1 MTTTVLGPN
10 NAAVEGAPTSEVR
23 RGSNA
28 NPLLG
33 ALSAIEPRS
42 FVRSTEELPHPG
54 HATIQARGTTLYAML
69 SHEPFDPT
77 PTHRMTRSVECS
89 VNTRTT
95 VGLIARLVN
104 RLDLLDQRC
113 IAHRADTRQALA
125 PGVVARCAHPVEPTH
140 HFDRTH
146 PFTVLDKGERVRFRA
161 EVNAMAF
168 FNSSCSTLSLS

>member
-23 RGSNA
+23 RESNA

-69 SHEPFDPT
+69 SHQPFDPT
-77 PTHRMTRSVECS
+77 PTHRAPRSLQCRAHS
-89 VNTRTT
+89 RAA
-95 VGLIARLVN
+95 VGVIARLMN
-104 RLDLLDQRC
+104 GFDLLDERC
-113 IAHRADTRQALA
+113 IAHRADTRQA
-125 PGVVARCAHPVEPTH
+125 
-140 HFDRTH
+140 
-146 PFTVLDKGERVRFRA
+146 
-161 EVNAMAF
+161 
-168 FNSSCSTLSLS
+168 